1 MEVNEMMIL
10 PKKQKQ
16 ELLIQLFE
24 KIIEV
29 IPVILEFLV
38 VSIIGTYLRWNP
50 KLIVTAITAI
60 VGNNI
65 ITIIVK
71 IFKDSQKTN

>member
-1 MEVNEMMIL
+1 MAIL
-10 PKKQKQ
+10 PKKQKK
-16 ELLIQLFE
+16 ELVFQLFQ

-29 IPVILEFLV
+29 ISVILEFLV
-38 VSIIGTYLRWNP
+38 VSIIGTCLGWNP
-50 KLIVTAITAI
+50 TVIVTAITAI

-71 IFKDSQKTN
+71 IFKDSKKTN

>member
-1 MEVNEMMIL
+1 MMIL

-16 ELLIQLFE
+16 KLVIQLLE

-29 IPVILEFLV
+29 IPIILEFLV
-38 VSIIGTYLRWNP
+38 VSIIETYLRWNP
-50 KLIVTAITAI
+50 IIIVTAITAI

-65 ITIIVK
+65 ITIIINSK
-71 IFKDSQKTN
+71 KTN

>member
-50 KLIVTAITAI
+50 KLRVTAITAI

-71 IFKDSQKTN
+71 IFKDSKKTN

>member
-1 MEVNEMMIL
+1 MAIL

-16 ELLIQLFE
+16 KLVIQLFE

-29 IPVILEFLV
+29 IPTILEFLV

-50 KLIVTAITAI
+50 IIIVTAITAI
-60 VGNNI
+60 AGNNI
-65 ITIIVK
+65 ITII
-71 IFKDSQKTN
+71 IDSKKTN

>member
-1 MEVNEMMIL
+1 MAIL

-16 ELLIQLFE
+16 KLVIQLFE

-29 IPVILEFLV
+29 IPKILEFLV

-50 KLIVTAITAI
+50 IIIVTAITAI
-60 VGNNI
+60 AGDNI
-65 ITIIVK
+65 ITII
-71 IFKDSQKTN
+71 IDSKKTN

>member
-1 MEVNEMMIL
+1 MML
-10 PKKQKQ
+10 PKKQIQK
-16 ELLIQLFE
+16 LNIQLFE
-24 KIIEV
+24 RIIEV

-50 KLIVTAITAI
+50 SIIVTAIAAI

-65 ITIIVK
+65 ITIIVRNY
-71 IFKDSQKTN
+71 KDSKKD

>member
-29 IPVILEFLV
+29 IPVILKFLV

-50 KLIVTAITAI
+50 KLIVTVITAI

-71 IFKDSQKTN
+71 IFKDSKKTN

>member
-1 MEVNEMMIL
+1 MEVNEIMML
-10 PKKQKQ
+10 PKKQIQK
-16 ELLIQLFE
+16 LKLQLFE

-50 KLIVTAITAI
+50 SIIVTAITAI

-65 ITIIVK
+65 ITIIMR
-71 IFKDSQKTN
+71 IYKDSKKD

>member
-1 MEVNEMMIL
+1 MML
-10 PKKQKQ
+10 PKKQIQK
-16 ELLIQLFE
+16 LKIQLLE
-24 KIIEV
+24 RIIEV

-50 KLIVTAITAI
+50 SIIVTAIAAI

-65 ITIIVK
+65 ITIIVRNY
-71 IFKDSQKTN
+71 KDSQKD

>member
-1 MEVNEMMIL
+1 MMIL

-50 KLIVTAITAI
+50 K
-60 VGNNI
+60 
-65 ITIIVK
+65 
-71 IFKDSQKTN
+71 